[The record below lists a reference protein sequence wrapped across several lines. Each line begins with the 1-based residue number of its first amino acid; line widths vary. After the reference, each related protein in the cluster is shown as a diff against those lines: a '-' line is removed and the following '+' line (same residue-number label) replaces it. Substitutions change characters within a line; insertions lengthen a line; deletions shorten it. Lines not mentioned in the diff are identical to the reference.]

1 MPFPGAK
8 VIAMVEFETMKA
20 EEVKFG
26 KNNFIEVA
34 RKKAIGEAL
43 SKEFLAVSRGF
54 YLPDGTKKW
63 KSSITLPDEEDK
75 RKRIAE
81 LISSF

>member
-1 MPFPGAK
+1 
-8 VIAMVEFETMKA
+8 MVEFETLKA

-34 RKKAIGEAL
+34 RKKAVGESI
-43 SKEFLAVSRGF
+43 SKEFVAISRGF
-54 YLPDGTKKW
+54 YLADGTKKW

-75 RKRIAE
+75 RKQIAT
-81 LISSF
+81 LINNL

>member
-1 MPFPGAK
+1 
-8 VIAMVEFETMKA
+8 MVEFETLKA

-34 RKKAIGEAL
+34 RKKAVGESI
-43 SKEFLAVSRGF
+43 SKEFVASSRGF
-54 YLPDGTKKW
+54 YLSDGSKKW

-75 RKRIAE
+75 RKQIAS
-81 LISSF
+81 LINDL

>member
-1 MPFPGAK
+1 
-8 VIAMVEFETMKA
+8 MVEFETLKA

-34 RKKAIGEAL
+34 RKKAVSEAVQ
-43 SKEFLAVSRGF
+43 KEFVAVSRGF
-54 YLPDGTKKW
+54 YLSDGTKKW

-75 RKRIAE
+75 RKQIAD
-81 LISSF
+81 LISQL

>member
-1 MPFPGAK
+1 
-8 VIAMVEFETMKA
+8 MVEFETLKA

-34 RKKAIGEAL
+34 RKKAISETIQ
-43 SKEFLAVSRGF
+43 KEFVAVSRGF
-54 YLPDGTKKW
+54 YLSDGTKKW

-75 RKRIAE
+75 RKQIAD
-81 LISSF
+81 LISNL

>member
-1 MPFPGAK
+1 
-8 VIAMVEFETMKA
+8 MVEFETLKA

-34 RKKAIGEAL
+34 RKKAISEAVQ
-43 SKEFLAVSRGF
+43 KEFVAVSRGF
-54 YLPDGTKKW
+54 YLSDGTKKW

-75 RKRIAE
+75 RKQIAD
-81 LISSF
+81 LISNL

>member
-1 MPFPGAK
+1 
-8 VIAMVEFETMKA
+8 MVEFETLQA

-34 RKKAIGEAL
+34 RKKAIGETV
-43 SKEFLAVSRGF
+43 SKEFVAVSRGF
-54 YLPDGTKKW
+54 YLSDGTKKW

-75 RKRIAE
+75 RKIIAE
-81 LISSF
+81 LISKL

>member
-1 MPFPGAK
+1 
-8 VIAMVEFETMKA
+8 MVEFETLKA

-34 RKKAIGEAL
+34 RKKAISE
-43 SKEFLAVSRGF
+43 SVQKEFVAVSRGF
-54 YLPDGTKKW
+54 YLSDGTKKW

-75 RKRIAE
+75 RKQIAD
-81 LISSF
+81 LISNL

>member
-1 MPFPGAK
+1 
-8 VIAMVEFETMKA
+8 MVEFETLKA

-34 RKKAIGEAL
+34 RKKAVGESI
-43 SKEFLAVSRGF
+43 SKEFVAISRGF
-54 YLPDGTKKW
+54 YLSDGTKKW

-75 RKRIAE
+75 RKQIAS
-81 LISSF
+81 LINNL

>member
-1 MPFPGAK
+1 
-8 VIAMVEFETMKA
+8 MVEFEVITA

-34 RKKAIGEAL
+34 RKKAVAEGTDR
-43 SKEFLAVSRGF
+43 EFISISRGF

-63 KSSITLPDEEDK
+63 KSSITLPDENDK
-75 RKRIAE
+75 REKIAE
-81 LISSF
+81 LLKKL

>member
-1 MPFPGAK
+1 
-8 VIAMVEFETMKA
+8 MVEFETLKA

-34 RKKAIGEAL
+34 RKKAISEAVQ
-43 SKEFLAVSRGF
+43 KEFVAVSRGF
-54 YLPDGTKKW
+54 YLSDGTKKW

-75 RKRIAE
+75 RKQIAD
-81 LISSF
+81 LIGNL

>member
-1 MPFPGAK
+1 
-8 VIAMVEFETMKA
+8 MVEFETLQA

-34 RKKAIGEAL
+34 RKKAVSEAL
-43 SKEFLAVSRGF
+43 SKEFVAVSRGF
-54 YLPDGTKKW
+54 YLSDGTKKW

-75 RKRIAE
+75 RKKIAE
-81 LISSF
+81 LISKL

>member
-1 MPFPGAK
+1 
-8 VIAMVEFETMKA
+8 MVEFETLKA

-34 RKKAIGEAL
+34 RKKAVGESI
-43 SKEFLAVSRGF
+43 SKELVSISRGF
-54 YLPDGTKKW
+54 YLSDGTKKW

-75 RKRIAE
+75 RKQIAT
-81 LISSF
+81 LINNL

>member
-1 MPFPGAK
+1 
-8 VIAMVEFETMKA
+8 MVEFEVITA

-34 RKKAIGEAL
+34 RKKAVAEGTDR
-43 SKEFLAVSRGF
+43 EFISISRGF

-63 KSSITLPDEEDK
+63 KSSITLPDENDK
-75 RKRIAE
+75 REKIAE
-81 LISSF
+81 LVKTL

>member
-1 MPFPGAK
+1 
-8 VIAMVEFETMKA
+8 MVEFETLKA

-34 RKKAIGEAL
+34 RKKAVSEAVQ
-43 SKEFLAVSRGF
+43 KEFVAVSRGF
-54 YLPDGTKKW
+54 YLSDGTKKW

-75 RKRIAE
+75 RKQIAD
-81 LISSF
+81 LISSL